1 MFYFL
6 SLLLIVHVTLFTAWC
21 AYFQLENEN
30 LIVRNIVNVEH
41 LHIETVNEITRKT
54 DSNSSHPKLNAINKL
69 QQLTTYD
76 IHNKIKKSSGRGL
89 QINIGDEAH
98 GKSASISFNYHELP
112 IPPKIEDEHRPNR
125 SFDKYVFVYAEY
137 TEQMSM
143 SMLSVLSLSG
153 QAQFGGRKVVRPF
166 LQKSRFTSKEKN
178 SDSLGILFDLNYL
191 DYLLYQ
197 ADYSPMVDKQEYKN
211 ECQPTDPNHVTIHF
225 LYIGTVTKIWNKSHF
240 KITDEFY
247 DSIFEKT
254 KATGWTECS
263 FLDANMGVTPSTK
276 QFCINPTIIKD
287 WKILERDIVGGAKC
301 LNVFLWRGIG
311 GGVYRSYFTEND
323 LKFPHTAIQYA
334 LKPSVPIQNEVHRFR
349 KEFLPDRFIAVYVRA
364 EFILVPH
371 QYNFNFLKKCINVI
385 VQVIDALKTTSGI
398 SHVYV
403 ASDMSQYGSGSL
415 LAYVAKAKLDHN
427 PFPEIFTSL
436 VSRVGGVV
444 YNYNASTSEIT
455 DRAAIA
461 LVDWSLMTQA
471 QYLITA
477 GRESMSSFL
486 RWVIGT
492 FLANHR
498 DDKELW
504 SKISVCDK

>member
-21 AYFQLENEN
+21 AYFQLKNKN
-30 LIVRNIVNVEH
+30 LIVKNIVNAEN
-41 LHIETVNEITRKT
+41 LNIERVNEITRKT
-54 DSNSSHPKLNAINKL
+54 NSNSSRPKLNAMNKL

-76 IHNKIKKSSGRGL
+76 IHNKIKESFGRGL
-89 QINIGDEAH
+89 QISIGDEQR
-98 GKSASISFNYHELP
+98 GQSGSVSFNYEELP
-112 IPPKIEDEHRPNR
+112 IPPKIESKHRSNR
-125 SFDKYVFVYAEY
+125 SFDKYVFVYAVY
-137 TEQMSM
+137 TDQMSM
-143 SMLSVLSLSG
+143 SMLSVLSLCG

-166 LQKSRFTSKEKN
+166 VQRSRFSSSEKN

-191 DYLLYQ
+191 DYLLDQ

-211 ECQPTDPNHVTIHF
+211 ECKPTDPNHVTIHF
-225 LYIGTVTKIWNKSHF
+225 LYLGPATKIWNKSHF

-263 FLDANMGVTPSTK
+263 FLDANMGITPSTK

-287 WKILERDIVGGAKC
+287 WKILERDIVDGAKC
-301 LNVFLWRGIG
+301 LNIYLWRGIG
-311 GGVYRSYFTEND
+311 GVVYRSYFSEND
-323 LKFPHTAIQYA
+323 LKFPHPTIEYA
-334 LKPSVPIQNEVHRFR
+334 MKPSVPIQNEAHRFR
-349 KEFLPDRFIAVYVRA
+349 KEFLPGRFIGVYVRA

-371 QYNFNFLKKCINVI
+371 HYNFNFLKNCLNVI

-403 ASDMSQYGSGSL
+403 ASDMSQYGSGAL
-415 LAYVAKAKLDHN
+415 VGYVADAKLDHN
-427 PFPEIFTSL
+427 PFPEMLTSL

-455 DRAAIA
+455 DRDAIA

-477 GRESMSSFL
+477 GRQSASSFL

-492 FLANHR
+492 FLSNHR

-504 SKISVCDK
+504 SKISVCDE